1 MNNIL
6 LETINLKKTYE
17 HVNGNITLFNN
28 LNLKIKCGDLIALV
42 GPSGSGK
49 SSLLHLLALLDEPTK
64 GKILINNNETKNLTD
79 IQKDEIRR
87 INISIIFQENN
98 LLTDFT
104 ALENVMMPLII
115 KGENKKDIL
124 VKAQNILKD
133 LKIFNRSNHFPS
145 ELSGGEQQRVAIARA
160 LIAETNLIIDHYQK
174 TFFLESPKL
183 YYYLELIKSYHYFNS
198 YQVFKSS
205 KYFKQSYNYIEIL
218 IKMQNFTKGFIILY
232 GLVFVNGSVHPAIP
246 VAQVVE
252 TR

>member
-160 LIAETNLIIDHYQK
+160 LIAETNLILADEPTGNLDFK
-174 TFFLESPKL
+174 TSKEIFSLFLKL
-183 YYYLELIKSYHYFNS
+183 KKLKKTIIFATHNRELANRADTSCLFLMVI
-198 YQVFKSS
+198 
-205 KYFKQSYNYIEIL
+205 
-218 IKMQNFTKGFIILY
+218 
-232 GLVFVNGSVHPAIP
+232 
-246 VAQVVE
+246 
-252 TR
+252 